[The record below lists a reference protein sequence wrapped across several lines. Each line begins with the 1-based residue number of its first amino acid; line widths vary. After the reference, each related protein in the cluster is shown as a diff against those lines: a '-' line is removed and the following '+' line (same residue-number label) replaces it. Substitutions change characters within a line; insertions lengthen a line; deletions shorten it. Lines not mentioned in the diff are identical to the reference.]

1 MLLIRW
7 HFYEIALATQ
17 RLSFLRL
24 SDDRHDADRLDHAKI
39 CACPARNYLL
49 GTLWGLF
56 LTLGMARL
64 RYWGSFTLVMLPFI
78 LLMLRFSWII
88 AIYLSVPLICTELLA
103 LRRGGYQ
110 IKQTRLLAIVTF
122 FASTTF
128 LAIVS
133 AGIIR
138 GGRWAVLLAQPLWLI
153 GLTLGAMIVATIG
166 WAIGELLVRQL
177 WIE

>member
-1 MLLIRW
+1 MKLPWQPKDYLFSVCLTIGMMLTGLIIPK
-7 HFYEIALATQ
+7 FAPAQLEIIFWAPFGA
-17 RLSFLRL
+17 F
-24 SDDRHDADRLDHAKI
+24 
-39 CACPARNYLL
+39 
-49 GTLWGLF
+49 F

-64 RYWGSFTLVMLPFI
+64 RYWGSFTLVVLPFI